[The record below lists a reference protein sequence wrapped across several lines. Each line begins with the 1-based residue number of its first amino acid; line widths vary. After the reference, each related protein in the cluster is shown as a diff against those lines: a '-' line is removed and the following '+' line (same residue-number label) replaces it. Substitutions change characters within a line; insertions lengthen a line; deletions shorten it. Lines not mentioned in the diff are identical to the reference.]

1 MTDTPADD
9 RPSVE
14 RAKAYFSGRPPGLMS
29 LETWMHGKRLVEALL
44 AAEAALAEAREQMK
58 DMAHN
63 FECETAAL
71 HARLEAAGEGDT
83 VTEAQEWRDYDADC

>member
-1 MTDTPADD
+1 MALQYDIGKRIIDKMTADTPADD

-44 AAEAALAEAREQMK
+44 AAEAALRAYEVREAIDQA
-58 DMAHN
+58 DP
-63 FECETAAL
+63 TPP
-71 HARLEAAGEGDT
+71 EGKK
-83 VTEAQEWRDYDADC
+83 A

>member
-1 MTDTPADD
+1 MTHPMTADTPADD

-44 AAEAALAEAREQMK
+44 AAEAALRAYEVREAIDQA
-58 DMAHN
+58 DP
-63 FECETAAL
+63 TPP
-71 HARLEAAGEGDT
+71 EGKK
-83 VTEAQEWRDYDADC
+83 A

>member
-1 MTDTPADD
+1 MPLQYDIGKRIIDKMTADTPADD

-44 AAEAALAEAREQMK
+44 AAEAALRAYEVREAIDQA
-58 DMAHN
+58 DP
-63 FECETAAL
+63 TPP
-71 HARLEAAGEGDT
+71 EGKK
-83 VTEAQEWRDYDADC
+83 A